1 MIQRLVRVGF
11 SMALIGMMSSACDG
25 DDNTDTDT
33 NAQTGDGGEN
43 PDASVETA
51 GRAGSTPRAGSGGS
65 GGTPARAGTGG
76 VSAAAGRGGTAGGA
90 GANGGSG
97 GSTPT
102 TAGRGGAGGTSVAG
116 GSGGTGGTGG
126 AGGAT
131 STTLS
136 DAQIAAVTSA
146 ANTGEIS
153 LAMLALTR
161 AQLPATR
168 AFAQMMSDMHGA
180 AQTRQN
186 AVLDVLDL
194 TVAANPVSMQLERDA
209 MQVMTQLNTAAPNQ
223 FDLLYI
229 RSQVEIHTKVLSII
243 DGQLLVSVDAP
254 ALRADL
260 VLTRTEV
267 AAHLAAAQVL
277 LDQLEDLTDAGV
289 P

>member
-11 SMALIGMMSSACDG
+11 SMALIGMMSSACDD

-33 NAQTGDGGEN
+33 NAQMGDGGEN

-51 GRAGSTPRAGSGGS
+51 DRTGSTPRAGSGGS
-65 GGTPARAGTGG
+65 GGTTARGGTGG
-76 VSAAAGRGGTAGGA
+76 VSAAAGRGGTGG
-90 GANGGSG
+90 GSGENGGSG
-97 GSTPT
+97 GSTPA
-102 TAGRGGAGGTSVAG
+102 TAGRGGAGGTSVTG
-116 GSGGTGGTGG
+116 GSGGAGAGG

-131 STTLS
+131 SMTLS
-136 DAQIAAVTSA
+136 DAQIAAVTTA

-168 AFAQMMSDMHGA
+168 SFAQMMIDMHSA

-194 TVAANPVSMQLERDA
+194 MIAANPVSMQLERDA
-209 MQVMTQLNTAAPNQ
+209 MQVTTQLNTAAPNQ

-243 DGQLLVSVDAP
+243 DDQLLPSVSAP

-267 AAHLAAAQVL
+267 AAHLAAARVL

>member
-1 MIQRLVRVGF
+1 
-11 SMALIGMMSSACDG
+11 MALIGVMSSACDD

-33 NAQTGDGGEN
+33 NAQTADGGEN
-43 PDASVETA
+43 PDASVRTA
-51 GRAGSTPRAGSGGS
+51 GRAGSGGS
-65 GGTPARAGTGG
+65 GGTVERAGTGG
-76 VSAAAGRGGTAGGA
+76 VSGAAGRGGTGGGSA
-90 GANGGSG
+90 ANGGSG

-102 TAGRGGAGGTSVAG
+102 TAGRGGAGGTSATG
-116 GSGGTGGTGG
+116 GSGGAGG
-126 AGGAT
+126 AAGAT

-168 AFAQMMSDMHGA
+168 SFAQMMSDMHSA

-186 AVLDVLDL
+186 AVFDVLDL
-194 TVAANPVSMQLERDA
+194 TIAANPVSMQLERDA
-209 MQVMTQLNTAAPNQ
+209 MQVTTQLNSAAPNQ

-229 RSQVEIHTKVLSII
+229 RSQVDIHTKVLSII
-243 DGQLLVSVDAP
+243 DDQLLVSVSAP
-254 ALRADL
+254 ALRAEL
-260 VLTRTEV
+260 TLTRTEV